1 MATTAPATPS
11 IGWRT
16 PAVIIACGCLMAI
29 LTFGPRSTFGF
40 FLQPMSNELGWGRDV
55 FALAVALQNLLWG
68 AVQPFA
74 GAVADRYGTIRSL
87 WVGAI
92 LYAAGLVLMAYSTT
106 PGMLTLS
113 AGVLIGFGLA
123 GASFTIV
130 LAAFGKLLPQEWR
143 SFAFGAGTAAG
154 SFGQFLFSPLAVA
167 LLHNVGW
174 HNTLIVFAVM
184 VLFCLPLAFAV
195 ATPAQDMSAAAN
207 AVRPQSFRE
216 ALGEAFGHGSYIL
229 LVLGFFTCGF
239 HVAFITTHL
248 PPYLLD
254 KGLDAKWGG
263 WVIAFIGLF
272 NIIGSIA
279 AASSAASCRSAICSA
294 RSISC
299 ARSRSPAS
307 CWCRSRPRVRSCSAP
322 RWACCGSPPC
332 R

>member
-55 FALAVALQNLLWG
+55 FALAVALQNLIWG

-130 LAAFGKLLPQEWR
+130 LAAFGKLLPQVGARLHSAPAPQPDR
-143 SFAFGAGTAAG
+143 SASSCSLRSRLRCCTMSAGT
-154 SFGQFLFSPLAVA
+154 
-167 LLHNVGW
+167 
-174 HNTLIVFAVM
+174 T
-184 VLFCLPLAFAV
+184 
-195 ATPAQDMSAAAN
+195 
-207 AVRPQSFRE
+207 R
-216 ALGEAFGHGSYIL
+216 
-229 LVLGFFTCGF
+229 
-239 HVAFITTHL
+239 
-248 PPYLLD
+248 
-254 KGLDAKWGG
+254 
-263 WVIAFIGLF
+263 
-272 NIIGSIA
+272 
-279 AASSAASCRSAICSA
+279 
-294 RSISC
+294 
-299 ARSRSPAS
+299 
-307 CWCRSRPRVRSCSAP
+307 
-322 RWACCGSPPC
+322 
-332 R
+332 

>member
-1 MATTAPATPS
+1 M
-11 IGWRT
+11 GWRT
-16 PAVIIACGCLMAI
+16 PAVIIVAGCLMAI

-130 LAAFGKLLPQEWR
+130 LAAFGKLLPEEWR

-167 LLHNVGW
+167 LLGAVGW

-184 VLFCLPLAFAV
+184 VLLVLPLAFVV
-195 ATPAQDMSAAAN
+195 ATGPADDGAKT
-207 AVRPQSFRE
+207 VRPQSFRE
-216 ALGEAFGHGSYIL
+216 ALGEAFGHS
-229 LVLGFFTCGF
+229 
-239 HVAFITTHL
+239 
-248 PPYLLD
+248 
-254 KGLDAKWGG
+254 
-263 WVIAFIGLF
+263 
-272 NIIGSIA
+272 
-279 AASSAASCRSAICSA
+279 
-294 RSISC
+294 
-299 ARSRSPAS
+299 
-307 CWCRSRPRVRSCSAP
+307 
-322 RWACCGSPPC
+322 
-332 R
+332 